1 MYSDVPS
8 CGVDSDPNG
17 LGRLLEFTS
26 LYPLYQ
32 APDSVGLVSMD
43 VFMKNIDFSL
53 SKTQVVTELA
63 RVLHRG
69 PFQFSPEPINFN
81 VQLHRAKNP
90 IHTNKGTGVLT
101 LPTIVIGQLFLT
113 LHGSD
118 RPRNPVMMGSRVTKF
133 LPSNRP
139 LNPEIVE
146 KINRLPF
153 ANNPIRGRPQVP
165 ATPIVCFTVVQFGWI
180 CRDYSFSVECENL
193 FSDPGNVTFE
203 NDRREIHINFRLE
216 GKRYL
221 IVIAF
226 SSITSISVSTNM
238 DREHCLFFDL
248 NTPPSYEQESVS
260 HDPRTGRAPL
270 RLKQPYLPI
279 PEHDRVAPFAS
290 LSIRLVC
297 TSDKDLS
304 GFHGFCKK
312 AQLHKV
318 DDYDYLVVRR
328 NLFSL
333 PVMTRV
339 RAHLKE
345 LDWAVA
351 FQMESLLRS
360 TAIDFQEADALF
372 PVIVQT
378 VAQQGNQFTA
388 AAIRS
393 FKNKAFFEE
402 EVDFDFDIAESFRE
416 AVADLIFQG
425 DIMAPRPTDGSLY
438 ESFHVEVTPTT
449 MHLEGPFT
457 EQSNRVIR
465 GYDAKYH
472 TCFLRVSF
480 LDEAHLHYRFDREVD
495 GREFIQSRLG
505 PLLYGGLNV
514 AGQRFEFLA
523 YSQSA
528 LKDHAVW

>member
-1 MYSDVPS
+1 
-8 CGVDSDPNG
+8 
-17 LGRLLEFTS
+17 
-26 LYPLYQ
+26 
-32 APDSVGLVSMD
+32 
-43 VFMKNIDFSL
+43 MKSIDFSL
-53 SKTQVVTELA
+53 SKTQVVAELA
-63 RVLHRG
+63 QVLHRG
-69 PFQFSPEPINFN
+69 PYQSSPEDEPINFN
-81 VQLHRAKNP
+81 VQLHRPKNP
-90 IHTNKGTGVLT
+90 LHNNKGTGILT
-101 LPTIVIGQLFLT
+101 LPTVEIGQLFLT

-118 RPRNPVMMGSRVTKF
+118 WPRNPVMMGSRATKF
-133 LPSNRP
+133 LLSTRP

-153 ANNPIRGRPQVP
+153 ANPPIRGRPQVP
-165 ATPIVCFTVVQFGWI
+165 ATPKVRFTVVQFGWI
-180 CRDYSFSVECENL
+180 CRDYSFSVECEKIL
-193 FSDPGNVTFE
+193 SDPGNVTFE

-216 GKRYL
+216 EKQYL

-226 SSITSISVSTNM
+226 SSIDSISASTNM
-238 DREHCLFFDL
+238 DREHALFFDL
-248 NTPPSYEQESVS
+248 NTPPSYEKEQESAS
-260 HDPRTGRAPL
+260 HDPSPGRAPL
-270 RLKQPYLPI
+270 RLKRPYLPI

-290 LSIRLVC
+290 LSIRVVC

-304 GFHGFCKK
+304 DFHDFCKK
-312 AQLHKV
+312 AQLRKV

-333 PVMTRV
+333 PVMTRI

-360 TAIDFQEADALF
+360 MAIDFQEADALF
-372 PVIVQT
+372 PAIVQT
-378 VAQQGNQFTA
+378 VAQQGNQFAA

-393 FKNKAFFEE
+393 FRNKAFLEN
-402 EVDFDFDIAESFRE
+402 EVDFNIVESFRE
-416 AVADLIFQG
+416 AVADLTFRG
-425 DIMAPRPTDGSLY
+425 DIMAPLPTDGSLY

-449 MHLEGPFT
+449 FHLEGPFT

-505 PLLYGGLNV
+505 PLLYDGLNV